1 MNQKSSNSTNLEEI
15 LRKSWYRL
23 RLSVRSPR
31 RVPTWD
37 AIVLTA
43 ASPEQ
48 AALYEWQLKKA
59 LRMGRIADSTVTLA
73 VPDPH
78 GKRIGSVCGISS
90 TITYKNS
97 EVQFGYWSMG
107 EKRLIVAPR
116 YSYPS
121 YIGILA
127 DVIMK
132 LFHVYVFDCSCRE
145 KCVFKLACAFV
156 NYVSFSAMFS
166 STFGV
171 VNGCSESSSEN
182 EVSTSMINFLK
193 KKHVLLL
200 HAGGDSKRVPWA
212 NPMGKVFLPLPYLAA
227 DDPDGP
233 VPLLFDHILA
243 ISSCARQ
250 AYNNQGGLFIMTG
263 DVLPCFDAS
272 AMVLPEDT
280 SCIITVPITLDI
292 ASNHGVI
299 VASKTGNSD
308 EVCSV
313 SPVANLLQKPS
324 VEELSKHHAILDDGR
339 ALLDTGI
346 IAVRGKAWEDLVTL
360 SCLSQPMISEL
371 LNTKKEARIELLI
384 MSLYE
389 DLVAA
394 WVPAKHDWLRSR
406 PLGEELVRSLGK
418 QTMYSYCA
426 YDLLFLHFGTS
437 SEVLDH
443 LSGTGSRIV
452 GRRHL
457 CSIPATTMSDIAA
470 SAVIVSSK
478 ISPGVSIGEDSL
490 VYDSS
495 ISDGIQIGSLSIAV
509 GVTIPEKDHEATNDP
524 YTFLLPDRHCLWEVP
539 LTGCT
544 ERVIVYCGLHDNP
557 KNPVSKDGT
566 FCGKPWEK
574 VLEDLGILEN
584 DLWST
589 QEKCLWNAKLF
600 PVLPYH
606 AMLRLANW
614 LMGLENH
621 DKNLGH
627 GNLWK
632 MSRRVSLEELH
643 RSIDFPQMCLI
654 SSNHQADL
662 AAKIAR
668 ACLTYGL
675 LGRNLSQL
683 CQEILQ
689 LEDSGEKICADYLA
703 LCPSLQTQNGKIVP
717 KSRAYQVQA
726 DLLHACSNHEEAIK
740 VEHQVWAAVADETA
754 SAVRYGFKE
763 HLFQSSSHIAVKEHG
778 KNNVGDHVNQTF
790 QHRKVKVELP
800 VRVDFVGGWSDTP
813 PWSLERAGCV
823 LNMAITLDSSLP
835 IGTVIETTQTPGV
848 YISDD
853 ASDGL
858 YISDLSSITTP
869 FDKNDQFRLVKS
881 ALLVT
886 GIVHDKTLIS
896 TGLLVKTWAHI
907 PRGSGLGTS
916 SILAAAVVKGLLRI
930 TDGDESNEN
939 VARLVLVLEQ
949 MMGTGGG
956 WQDQIGGLYPGIK
969 FTTSFPGIPLRLQV
983 MSLLAS
989 PRLVTELQERLLVVF
1004 TGQVRLAHQVLQK
1017 VVTRYLQRDNLL
1029 ISSIKRLAELAKTG
1043 REALMNCNIDELG
1056 DIMMETWRLHQ
1067 ELDPHCSNEFVD
1079 SLFAF
1084 ADRYC
1089 CGYKLV
1095 GAGGGG
1101 FALLLAKNAENA
1113 LQLRHALEE
1122 SSDFDVKVY
1131 NWNVCLEN

>member
-1 MNQKSSNSTNLEEI
+1 MNKHPDLERL

-23 RLSVRSPR
+23 RLSVRSPS

-37 AIVLTA
+37 CIVLTA

-48 AALYEWQLKKA
+48 AALYEWQLKRAK
-59 LRMGRIADSTVTLA
+59 RMGRISNSTVTLA
-73 VPDPH
+73 VPDPD
-78 GKRIGSVCGISS
+78 GQRIGSGAA
-90 TITYKNS
+90 TLN
-97 EVQFGYWSMG
+97 
-107 EKRLIVAPR
+107 A
-116 YSYPS
+116 
-121 YIGILA
+121 ILA
-127 DVIMK
+127 LANYYKRNPQVAKNCNDVSD
-132 LFHVYVFDCSCRE
+132 LSHE
-145 KCVFKLACAFV
+145 
-156 NYVSFSAMFS
+156 
-166 STFGV
+166 
-171 VNGCSESSSEN
+171 SSEN
-182 EVSTSMINFLK
+182 EVSTSMINFLRK
-193 KKHVLLL
+193 QHILML

-250 AYNNQGGLFIMTG
+250 AYKNEGGLFIMTG

-280 SCIITVPITLDI
+280 SCMITVPITLDI

-299 VASKTGNSD
+299 VASETKNSD
-308 EVCSV
+308 DFFPVN
-313 SPVANLLQKPS
+313 PVANLLQKPS
-324 VEELSKHHAILDDGR
+324 VMELNKHHAILDDGR
-339 ALLDTGI
+339 TLLDTGI

-360 SCLSQPMISEL
+360 SYLSQPLISQL
-371 LNTKKEARIELLI
+371 LSTRKE

-394 WVPAKHDWLRSR
+394 WVPAKHEWLKSR
-406 PLGEELVRSLGK
+406 PLGEELVRRLGK
-418 QTMYSYCA
+418 QTMYCYCA

-443 LSGTGSRIV
+443 LSGTGSKLV

-457 CSIPATTMSDIAA
+457 CSIPATTMSDIAS
-470 SAVIVSSK
+470 SAIIISSK
-478 ISPGVSIGEDSL
+478 ISPDVSIGDDTL

-495 ISDGIQIGSLSIAV
+495 ISSGIQIGSLSVVV
-509 GVTIPEKDHEATNDP
+509 GVNLPEKADN
-524 YTFLLPDRHCLWEVP
+524 FFLPDRHCLWEVP
-539 LTGCT
+539 LIGCT

-557 KNPVSKDGT
+557 KISVSENGT

-574 VLEDLGILEN
+574 VLEDLEIHEN
-584 DLWST
+584 DLWSS

-600 PVLPYH
+600 PVLPYFD
-606 AMLRLANW
+606 MLSLANW
-614 LMGLENH
+614 LMGLEN
-621 DKNLGH
+621 DEKNEGFY
-627 GNLWK
+627 NSWK
-632 MSRRVSLEELH
+632 MSKRVSLEELH
-643 RSIDFPQMCLI
+643 RSIDFPQMCLL
-654 SSNHQADL
+654 SSNHQADI
-662 AAKIAR
+662 AAKIAK
-668 ACLTYGL
+668 ACLIFGL

-689 LEDSGEKICADYLA
+689 MEDSGVEICADFLQ
-703 LCPSLQTQNGKIVP
+703 LCPDLQAKNSKIVP
-717 KSRAYQVQA
+717 KSRAYQVQV
-726 DLLHACSNHEEAIK
+726 DLLHACNNHEKAIE

-754 SAVRYGFKE
+754 SAVKYGFKE
-763 HLFQSSSHIAVKEHG
+763 HLFQSSNQTDFKGNES
-778 KNNVGDHVNQTF
+778 NNVDGHVGQSPTF
-790 QHRKVKVELP
+790 FHKIVKVELP

-823 LNMAITLDSSLP
+823 LNMAISLDNSLP
-835 IGTVIETTQTPGV
+835 IGTVIETTQTPGLL
-848 YISDD
+848 ITDD
-853 ASDGL
+853 ASNEL
-858 YISDLSSITTP
+858 YIKNISSIVAP
-869 FDKNDQFRLVKS
+869 FDNIDPFRLVKS

-886 GIVHDKTLIS
+886 GVVHNKILIS
-896 TGLLVKTWAHI
+896 MGLRVKTWAHI

-916 SILAAAVVKGLLRI
+916 SILSAAVVKGLLRLF
-930 TDGDESNEN
+930 DGDESNEN

-949 MMGTGGG
+949 IMGTGGG

-983 MSLLAS
+983 IPLLAS
-989 PRLVTELQERLLVVF
+989 PRLITELQERLLVVF

-1029 ISSIKRLAELAKTG
+1029 ISSIKRLAELAKNG
-1043 REALMNCNIDELG
+1043 REALMNCHIDELG

-1067 ELDPHCSNEFVD
+1067 ELDPHCSNQLVD
-1079 SLFAF
+1079 NLFAF
-1084 ADRYC
+1084 ADCYC

-1101 FALLLAKNAENA
+1101 FALLLAKNVKNA
-1113 LQLRHALEE
+1113 FQLKRALEE
-1122 SSDFDVKVY
+1122 NCEFNVKVY
-1131 NWNVCLEN
+1131 NWNVC